1 LGWLIVGPYRPSGGI
16 LPNGMSLADSPSV
29 TRLLRAWSGGDEDAR
44 GRLVPLVYEELRR
57 RARHYMARERPGNT
71 LQPTALVN
79 EVYLRLVDA
88 AEVQWQDRAH
98 FFAIAALMMRRI
110 LVDAARARG
119 SAKRGGQGRRV
130 TFDERLA
137 AVPATGHEL
146 LALNDALEA
155 LARKD
160 PRKAQVVE
168 LRFFGGLSL
177 RETAEAL
184 KISEDTVGRDWSF
197 AKAWLAHEIR

>member
-1 LGWLIVGPYRPSGGI
+1 
-16 LPNGMSLADSPSV
+16 MSLADSPSV
-29 TRLLRAWSGGDEDAR
+29 TRLLRAWSGGDEDAL
-44 GRLVPLVYEELRR
+44 GRLVPLVYEELRW

>member
-1 LGWLIVGPYRPSGGI
+1 
-16 LPNGMSLADSPSV
+16 MSAADSPSV
-29 TRLLRAWSGGDEDAR
+29 TRLLRAWSGGDEDAL

-57 RARHYMARERPGNT
+57 RARHYMARERAGNT

-98 FFAIAALMMRRI
+98 FFAIAAQMMRRI

-119 SAKRGGQGRRV
+119 SAKRGGEARKV

-137 AVPATGHEL
+137 AAPATDREL
-146 LALNDALEA
+146 LALDDAIEA
-155 LARKD
+155 LSRKD
-160 PRKAQVVE
+160 RRKAEVVE

-177 RETAEAL
+177 QETAEAL
-184 KISEDTVGRDWSF
+184 KVSEDTVGRDWNF
-197 AKAWLAHEIR
+197 AKAWLAHEMR